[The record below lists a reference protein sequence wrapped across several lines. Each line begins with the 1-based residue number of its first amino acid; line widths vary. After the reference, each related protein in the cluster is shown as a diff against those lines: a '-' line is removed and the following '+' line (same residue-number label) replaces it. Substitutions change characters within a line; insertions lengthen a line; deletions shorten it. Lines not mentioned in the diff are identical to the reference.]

1 MMSGTNL
8 FPTPAPALG
17 LALPQSNAV
26 PTDLFE
32 LVDGFRPA
40 SAAPAPDAAAAAG
53 APIHGVVGNMR
64 HTFSAAPAPDA
75 AAAAGAPIHGVVGN
89 MSHTFSAAPAPHDA
103 VAAAAAGTADADTPM
118 DDVADLRTPIS
129 AAPAP
134 DAAAVSAAAGTF
146 DTDTPM
152 NDVPDTRTT
161 PTTPA

>member
-64 HTFSAAPAPDA
+64 
-75 AAAAGAPIHGVVGN
+75 
-89 MSHTFSAAPAPHDA
+89 HTFSAAPAPHDA